1 MHQAA
6 RAGVEH
12 AALSCTEPDLC
23 AYACTCGPALAAR
36 SLNHGSRIKA
46 STAHVHKGRR
56 SRIKASTAHVHKG
69 RRSRIKASTAHVHK
83 GRRCEVRWTHRLI
96 SAPSRSSMSCE
107 SVMNCTPRVAASSSR
122 LGLLGW
128 NYGNESSNSWFRV
141 QVRVQVRV
149 RVRVQVRVRV
159 RVQVRIRV
167 VSPTCVAHL
176 LDHLETSLASSS
188 SLGLLLPS
196 LSAGPTGLDWTW
208 LDFLGPAIRTIRDWR
223 RAFMLFSTSPPSIR
237 VTGALWPAAS
247 TDTQCTAQCMRA
259 HPCMRVV

>member
-1 MHQAA
+1 M
-6 RAGVEH
+6 
-12 AALSCTEPDLC
+12 
-23 AYACTCGPALAAR
+23 
-36 SLNHGSRIKA
+36 
-46 STAHVHKGRR
+46 
-56 SRIKASTAHVHKG
+56 
-69 RRSRIKASTAHVHK
+69 
-83 GRRCEVRWTHRLI
+83 I

-237 VTGALWPAAS
+237 VTGALWPA
-247 TDTQCTAQCMRA
+247 TTAQTPNAPLNACVRIRA
-259 HPCMRVV
+259 CALCEPLAVTCDFVKDRHRCPVEVNDVALYKDHPPRVTALYRPRQPAEGPDTVAAPLQPEDTSAV